1 MSASRELVF
10 VDDEYYIHATSSRV
24 DDRKRVLKQGEA
36 FAVFDRL
43 GDMHPY
49 GHVGHGLYCWD
60 TRFLSRLELTVGGLR
75 PLLLN
80 SGVTHDTAI
89 FAVDLAN
96 VDLYEGDRLVAP
108 SGDFHIFRGTL
119 LWERECF
126 QQIRITNFGENRVRL
141 PVAIEFAAD
150 YVDIFEVRG
159 LERKQ
164 RGQALPPEIG
174 EREIVLGY
182 EGLDGV
188 RRRTRLRS
196 TIQPAAIR
204 EGQMEFEFE
213 LGPGEEASFCLVISC
228 ELGDEAI
235 RPRCAFDEVER
246 CTRDSL
252 ARLAE
257 DECRIHTAN
266 EEFNDWLARSLADLR
281 MLSTQTENGI
291 YPFAGV
297 PWYSTIFGRDGLIT
311 GLQTLWVNPKISRGV
326 LEVLASLQADS
337 VDVERDAEPGKIVHE
352 VRRGEMAALKEV
364 PFGLYY
370 GTVDATPL
378 FVMLAARYYD
388 QTGDVDHIRDLWPHV
403 ERAIRWIDEYGDKN
417 GDGFVEYL
425 RQSSRGLANQGWKDS
440 YDSVSHADGT
450 LATGAIALCE
460 VQGYVYDA
468 KRGAA
473 RLARA
478 IGKPGVAE
486 RLENE
491 AAVIKTRFNELF
503 WCDDLGTYA
512 IALDGDGRPC
522 RTRTSNAG
530 HALFTGIATP
540 ERARRTA
547 ARLMAKD
554 SFTGW
559 GIRTLSRRERRYNP
573 MSYHNGSVWPH
584 DTALIGAGLARYGF
598 RRQAV
603 RLLEGLFDA
612 TLALDERR
620 LPELFCGFR
629 RRRGQGP
636 TRYPVACL
644 PQAWASGAVFMLL
657 QACLGMS
664 FRHEKPQIR
673 FTHPMLP
680 RFLPWIRI
688 ENLRVGDA
696 RVDLMLRRHPK
707 DVSINVLRSEGNV
720 GVAVYLEP

>member
-24 DDRKRVLKQGEA
+24 DDRKRVLKQGDA

-43 GDMHPY
+43 GDIHPF
-49 GHVGHGLYCWD
+49 GHGGHGLYCCD

-89 FAVDLAN
+89 FAVDLSN
-96 VDLYEGDRLVAP
+96 VDLQDGERLAVP
-108 SGDFHIFRGTL
+108 SGEIHVFRGTL

-126 QQIRITNFGENRVRL
+126 QQIRVTNFGHRDINV
-141 PVAIEFAAD
+141 PVTIEFAAD

-159 LERKQ
+159 LERAR
-164 RGQALPPEIG
+164 RGHLLAAEVTEQEV
-174 EREIVLGY
+174 VLAY

-188 RRRTRLRS
+188 VRRTRLWCAS
-196 TIQPAAIR
+196 KPTTLSAEKAMFQLALP
-204 EGQMEFEFE
+204 
-213 LGPGEEASFCLVISC
+213 PGAEASFCIAISC
-228 ELGDEAI
+228 EIGE
-235 RPRCAFDEVER
+235 RKPKRVTFEEVEQKN
-246 CTRDSL
+246 RDAL
-252 ARLAE
+252 AALAG
-257 DECRIHTAN
+257 DECRIYTAN
-266 EEFNDWLARSLADLR
+266 EQFNDWIDRSLADLR
-281 MLSTQTENGI
+281 MLATVTPEGV

-311 GLQTLWVNPKISRGV
+311 GLQTLWLNPNIARGV
-326 LEVLASLQADS
+326 LDVLASTQAEH
-337 VDVERDAEPGKIVHE
+337 VDPERDAEPGKIVHE
-352 VRRGEMAALKEV
+352 VRRGEMAAMKEV

-378 FVMLAARYYD
+378 FVMLAARHFD
-388 QTGDVDHIRDLWPHV
+388 QTGDLEHLRELWPHI
-403 ERAIRWIDEYGDKN
+403 ERAIDWIDEHGDKD

-425 RQSSRGLANQGWKDS
+425 RQTSRGLANQGWKDS
-440 YDSVSHADGT
+440 FDSVSHADGT
-450 LATGAIALCE
+450 LASGAIALCE

-468 KRGAA
+468 KRRAGK
-473 RLARA
+473 LARA
-478 IGKPGVAE
+478 VGKPELAE
-486 RLENE
+486 RLANE
-491 AAVIKTRFNELF
+491 AAALRKRFNERF

-512 IALDGDGRPC
+512 IALDGEKRAC
-522 RTRTSNAG
+522 RIATSNAG
-530 HALFTGIATP
+530 HVLYTGLATP
-540 ERARRTA
+540 ERARRAA

-559 GIRTLSRRERRYNP
+559 GIRTLAQKESRFNP

-584 DTALIGAGLARYGF
+584 DTALIGAGFARYGL

-603 RLLEGLFDA
+603 RLMEGLFDA
-612 TLALDERR
+612 TLSLDERR

-629 RRRGQGP
+629 RRHGQGP
-636 TRYPVACL
+636 TRYPVACS

-657 QACLGMS
+657 QACLGIS
-664 FRHEKPQIR
+664 FHQEKPHIR
-673 FTHPMLP
+673 FTHPILP
-680 RFLPWIRI
+680 KFLPWIRI

-696 RVDLMLRRHPK
+696 SVDLMLRRHPK
-707 DVSINVLRSEGNV
+707 DVSINVLRSEGDV